1 MKILQSSI
9 FRALCAIVVGAML
22 IKNPDSTVRGIT
34 IAIGVLFLVS
44 GVISCVV
51 YFNARIHS
59 TENEIYDANGKLIS
73 GGKPTF
79 PIVGLGSTIL
89 GFVLALMPSA
99 FVTSLMY
106 VLGAILILGA
116 LNQFLS
122 LVQTKKIARLSLW
135 YWLCPTLVLLTGVYV
150 MVKPMETASLPLLI
164 IGWCLLFYGVTEC
177 VNAFAIHRCKR
188 SMSQMAQQ
196 QSDEAQQNVRQDAS
210 E

>member
-9 FRALCAIVVGAML
+9 FRALCAIVIGAML
-22 IKNPDSTVRGIT
+22 IKNPDSTVKGIT
-34 IAIGVLFLVS
+34 IAIGILFLVS

-59 TENEIYDANGKLIS
+59 TENAVYDAEGRLITA
-73 GGKPTF
+73 GRPTF

-116 LNQFLS
+116 LNQFLA
-122 LVQTKKIARLSLW
+122 LVQTRKIAKLSFW
-135 YWLCPTLVLLTGVYV
+135 YWVCPSLVLLTGVYV
-150 MVKPMETASLPLLI
+150 MVKPMETAALPLLI

-177 VNAFAIHRCKR
+177 VNAFVIHRCKR
-188 SMSQMAQQ
+188 IVAQMAQ
-196 QSDEAQQNVRQDAS
+196 RDAADS
-210 E
+210 AEDVSSAGE

>member
-9 FRALCAIVVGAML
+9 FRALCAIVIGAML
-22 IKNPDSTVRGIT
+22 IKNPDSTVKGIT

-59 TENEIYDANGKLIS
+59 TENAVYDAEGRLITA
-73 GGKPTF
+73 GRPTF

-116 LNQFLS
+116 LNQFLA
-122 LVQTKKIARLSLW
+122 LVQTRKIAKLSFW
-135 YWLCPTLVLLTGVYV
+135 YWVCPSLVLLTGVYV
-150 MVKPMETASLPLLI
+150 MVKPMETAALPLLI

-177 VNAFAIHRCKR
+177 VNAFVIHRCKR
-188 SMSQMAQQ
+188 IVAQMAQ
-196 QSDEAQQNVRQDAS
+196 RDAADS
-210 E
+210 AEDVSSAGE

>member
-9 FRALCAIVVGAML
+9 FRALCAIVIGAML
-22 IKNPDSTVRGIT
+22 IKNPDSTVKGIT
-34 IAIGVLFLVS
+34 IAIGILFLVS

-59 TENEIYDANGKLIS
+59 TENAVYDAEGRLITA
-73 GGKPTF
+73 GRPTF

-116 LNQFLS
+116 LNQFLA
-122 LVQTKKIARLSLW
+122 LVQTRKIAKLSFW
-135 YWLCPTLVLLTGVYV
+135 YWVCPSLVLLTGVYV
-150 MVKPMETASLPLLI
+150 MVKPMETAALPLLI

-177 VNAFAIHRCKR
+177 VNAFVIHRCKR
-188 SMSQMAQQ
+188 IVAQMAQ
-196 QSDEAQQNVRQDAS
+196 RDAADS
-210 E
+210 AEDVSSARE